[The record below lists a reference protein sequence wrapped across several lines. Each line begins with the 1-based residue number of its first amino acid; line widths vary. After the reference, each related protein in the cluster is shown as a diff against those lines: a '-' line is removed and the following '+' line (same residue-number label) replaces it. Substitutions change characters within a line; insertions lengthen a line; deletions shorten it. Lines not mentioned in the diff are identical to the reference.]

1 MWYIQILTRIWMYLL
16 CSSAFYDKLKAYFHQ
31 GCGWRADKTMTSF
44 HKNNIFVKTRKV
56 MGNTD
61 VAHYQGRRS
70 IFNTAIADSKKPLNR
85 MDNLKSEKDFKLSR
99 GKTFPFTN
107 FKTIKKFKKV
117 LDKKC
122 EYAYNG
128 YTLSLLLLS
137 FGARVVELADTPD
150 LGSGAS
156 A

>member
-1 MWYIQILTRIWMYLL
+1 
-16 CSSAFYDKLKAYFHQ
+16 
-31 GCGWRADKTMTSF
+31 MTSF

-70 IFNTAIADSKKPLNR
+70 IYITAIANSKKPLNR

>member
-1 MWYIQILTRIWMYLL
+1 MYLS
-16 CSSAFYDKLKAYFHQ
+16 CSSAFYDKLKAHFRQ
-31 GCGWRADKTMTSF
+31 GRRADKTMTSF

-70 IFNTAIADSKKPLNR
+70 IYITAIADSKKPLNR

-156 A
+156 VRKGSSPFSRIVV

>member
-1 MWYIQILTRIWMYLL
+1 
-16 CSSAFYDKLKAYFHQ
+16 
-31 GCGWRADKTMTSF
+31 MTSF